1 MGGRYKKLN
10 MKASITF
17 ESRQYEVDFS
27 KPIDLSFPLN
37 HGSNNPKCFFAPD
50 PHFEPVRTDAFVGST
65 QEGSPVN
72 FYNVFFNPHGNGTHT
87 ECVGHISQE
96 PHHIGEAL
104 TNFVFVSQLLHISP
118 KVKKNGDSLITRK
131 MLEKHLPK
139 DDKDQRNSDEV
150 KALIINTG
158 IHGENKK
165 SINFSGMN
173 PTYIS
178 PKAMKYIRSL
188 GFEHLLVDFPSVD
201 REEDE
206 GKLSAHKIFWSY
218 PDKTLKKCTITEL
231 IFVPKG
237 IKAGYYLLNMQVPN
251 FSLDAAPSRPVIYN
265 LNPL

>member
-1 MGGRYKKLN
+1 
-10 MKASITF
+10 MKGTF
-17 ESRQYEVDFS
+17 TIGAQQYEVDFS

-50 PHFEPVRTDAFVGST
+50 PHFEPVRTDTFVGST

-72 FYNVFFNPHGNGTHT
+72 FYNVFFNPHGSGTHT
-87 ECVGHISQE
+87 ECVGHISKEQN
-96 PHHIGEAL
+96 HIGQCL
-104 TNFVFVSQLLHISP
+104 TSFVFVAQLLHLEP
-118 KVKKNGDSLITRK
+118 KVKKNGDSLITK
-131 MLEKHLPK
+131 KLLENFLPK
-139 DDKDQRNSDEV
+139 DDQKKRNSDGV
-150 KALIINTG
+150 KALIISTS
-158 IHGENKK
+158 IHGEKRK
-165 SINFSGMN
+165 SLNFSGMN

-178 PKAMKYIRSL
+178 PKAMEYVRSL
-188 GFEHLLVDFPSVD
+188 DFEHLLVDFPSVD

-237 IKAGYYLLNMQVPN
+237 IKAGLYLLNMQVPN